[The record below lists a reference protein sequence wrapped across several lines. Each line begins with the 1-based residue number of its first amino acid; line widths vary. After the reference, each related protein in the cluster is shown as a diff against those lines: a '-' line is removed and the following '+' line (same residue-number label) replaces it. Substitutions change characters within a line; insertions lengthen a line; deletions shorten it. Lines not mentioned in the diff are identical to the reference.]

1 MTLSIFR
8 SGSDYRSGLGEIVG
22 GTRSQGLPLP
32 TSLHSLSSTTLYDIN
47 DTASSTVSHEESSDG
62 RDGTRVPLL
71 LRTESIRLKDL
82 DRTLLAEVKDVLIP
96 HERVVI
102 HSDQVIGKGMG
113 LDWEVGR
120 GWRRSLDTDMGSRQ
134 LV

>member
-1 MTLSIFR
+1 MSIFR
-8 SGSDYRSGLGEIVG
+8 SGSDYRSGLGETVV

-32 TSLHSLSSTTLYDIN
+32 TSLHSLSPTTLSDID
-47 DTASSTVSHEESSDG
+47 DTASGTPSHEESSDG
-62 RDGTRVPLL
+62 RDGTCVPL

-82 DRTLLAEVKDVLIP
+82 NRMLLAEVKDVLIP

-113 LDWEVGR
+113 ARSGGGVGAEKE
-120 GWRRSLDTDMGSRQ
+120 S
-134 LV
+134 